1 MIKYTINNMN
11 SYAMDLQD
19 RTVVKMIQPDVD
31 RWLGCSSQSDRMQA
45 LDLLA
50 EKLANIP
57 PVDFAVKK
65 KRRNYRHKHNHCNK
79 KGYTMKNVTKNNKI
93 RNSRANEFPAV
104 RAALNMLRTSAQHT
118 ATENAFD
125 SFLAGEATEDDV
137 KREVDFIVKKHNLE
151 DYIYFSTC
159 DDIARR
165 QMLDAFNADK
175 YGVVFEVLAN
185 RRNDVACKLA
195 V

>member
-1 MIKYTINNMN
+1 MN
-11 SYAMDLQD
+11 CFAVSLQD
-19 RTVVKMIQPDVD
+19 RTVVSMIQPDVD
-31 RWLGCSSQSDRMQA
+31 RWLGCSSQPERMQA

-79 KGYTMKNVTKNNKI
+79 KGYTMKTVTKNNKI
-93 RNSRANEFPAV
+93 LNSRVNEFPAV

-125 SFLAGEATEDDV
+125 GYLAGEAAEDDV

-175 YGVVFEVLAN
+175 YRVVFEVLAGRQN
-185 RRNDVACKLA
+185 GVACKLA

>member
-1 MIKYTINNMN
+1 MTNYTFNNVN
-11 SYAMDLQD
+11 SYAVALQEK
-19 RTVVKMIQPDVD
+19 TVVKMIQPDVD
-31 RWLGCSSQSDRMQA
+31 RWLGCSDETERLQA

-79 KGYTMKNVTKNNKI
+79 QGYTMKNVTKNNKI
-93 RNSRANEFPAV
+93 RNSCANEFPAV

-125 SFLAGEATEDDV
+125 GYLAGEAAEDDV
-137 KREVDFIVKKHNLE
+137 KRATPK
-151 DYIYFSTC
+151 
-159 DDIARR
+159 
-165 QMLDAFNADK
+165 FN
-175 YGVVFEVLAN
+175 GLG
-185 RRNDVACKLA
+185 
-195 V
+195 